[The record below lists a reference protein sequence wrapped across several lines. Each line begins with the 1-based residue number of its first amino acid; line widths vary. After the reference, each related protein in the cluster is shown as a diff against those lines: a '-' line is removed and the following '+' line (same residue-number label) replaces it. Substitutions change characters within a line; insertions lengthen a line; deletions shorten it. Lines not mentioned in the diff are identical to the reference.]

1 MLRLG
6 GQTAATQIKLPFQ
19 IQGPETGR
27 ALDHGLRQTAP
38 SSQAFL
44 FAVLGFGAGLSRMRT
59 PLPSDRSTSKPPVF

>member
-27 ALDHGLRQTAP
+27 ATGRGLRQAAA
-38 SSQAFL
+38 SCHAFF
-44 FAVLGFGAGLSRMRT
+44 FAALGFGAGLRRMRT